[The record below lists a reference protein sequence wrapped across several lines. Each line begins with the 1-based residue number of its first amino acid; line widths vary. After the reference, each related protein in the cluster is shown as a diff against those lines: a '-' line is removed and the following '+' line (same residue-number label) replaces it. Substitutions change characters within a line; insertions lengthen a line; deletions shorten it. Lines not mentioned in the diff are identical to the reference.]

1 MTLLLLGV
9 LIALALLVFGRY
21 LPQLQALPPQL
32 RYLLAVVVIVVTL
45 VPSMVKMVPPGHVGV
60 LVLYGKVYGT
70 IPEGLHLINPLASME
85 LMSVRTK
92 EAFEHAEVPSR
103 EGLNVVLEVSC
114 LYHLQADKADQV
126 YRQIGT
132 RYDEIV
138 VKPQFRAAIRGIT
151 VKHEA
156 KDLYTSS
163 RELITS
169 EIYQDL
175 EGDLRKRGII
185 VESIL
190 LRAIQLPKS
199 IVEAINSKLAADQ
212 EAQRMEFV
220 LVKEKQEAERKRIE
234 AQGIQDFQRIIAQ
247 GLSDQILRWKGIEA
261 TRALAES
268 QNSKLVIVGGK
279 DGLPLILNTESPGS
293 APAK

>member
-1 MTLLLLGV
+1 
-9 LIALALLVFGRY
+9 
-21 LPQLQALPPQL
+21 
-32 RYLLAVVVIVVTL
+32 
-45 VPSMVKMVPPGHVGV
+45 VPPGHVGV

-114 LYHLQADKADQV
+114 LYHLQPDKADQV

-163 RELITS
+163 RELITN

-175 EGDLRKRGII
+175 EGDLRKRGIV